1 MSATTNNPTPFLFVA
16 VNPAGGKKFGMRAAV
31 TEAALQDS
39 LRRDRLLLLRA
50 WKTPQWAAPAD
61 ALSLPLKDQTALNEQ
76 LSHLL
81 KRGVPLVDALQVA
94 ASVVS
99 AKARVKAAR
108 LRELVSAG
116 ASFSNACEQVGG
128 FDPVSIA
135 VYRAAERTGD
145 LGDAAMRL
153 AAASRRRLAIG
164 QKAVTLMIYPAVV
177 LTISI
182 IVSAVM
188 LIVVV
193 PLIGKALQDANI
205 DLPWYSQIVIGSG
218 QWMRANLAIVGG
230 VALAAI
236 VGLILGRKIIVG
248 LVLTLSRRLP
258 AIARLQVSIEAAR
271 FFAIMGALVRTGVPV
286 ADALGIAGNTVS
298 AAKLRGQLETMR
310 RRLVEGGLFR
320 NLVEEVDEL
329 PLATRRLLIAAERSG
344 DLETAFDAMAADM
357 GDDVARRSD
366 RLMALL
372 EPLLIVLMFSVIGTL
387 LVSIMLPMM
396 SAMRG
401 AE

>member
-1 MSATTNNPTPFLFVA
+1 
-16 VNPAGGKKFGMRAAV
+16 MRAHL
-31 TEAALQDS
+31 AL
-39 LRRDRLLLLRA
+39 
-50 WKTPQWAAPAD
+50 
-61 ALSLPLKDQTALNEQ
+61 
-76 LSHLL
+76 
-81 KRGVPLVDALQVA
+81 
-94 ASVVS
+94 
-99 AKARVKAAR
+99 
-108 LRELVSAG
+108 
-116 ASFSNACEQVGG
+116 VGG
-128 FDPVSIA
+128 A
-135 VYRAAERTGD
+135 
-145 LGDAAMRL
+145 
-153 AAASRRRLAIG
+153 
-164 QKAVTLMIYPAVV
+164 
-177 LTISI
+177 
-182 IVSAVM
+182 
-188 LIVVV
+188 
-193 PLIGKALQDANI
+193 
-205 DLPWYSQIVIGSG
+205 
-218 QWMRANLAIVGG
+218 
-230 VALAAI
+230 ALAAI
-236 VGLILGRKIIVG
+236 VGLILGRKIIIG
-248 LVLTLSRRLP
+248 LVLALSRRLP

-286 ADALGIAGNTVS
+286 ADALGVAGNTVS